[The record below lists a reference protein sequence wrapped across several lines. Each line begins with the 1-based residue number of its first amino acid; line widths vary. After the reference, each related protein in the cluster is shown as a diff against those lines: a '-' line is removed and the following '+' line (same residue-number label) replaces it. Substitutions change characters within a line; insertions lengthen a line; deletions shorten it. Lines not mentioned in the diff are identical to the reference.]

1 MSEAATI
8 TLYDYYKKLIPDT
21 IIFDEVERIA
31 WQHSI
36 TCGSFDSMGN
46 IDPNGLFFYAE
57 GIQTK
62 VETNCKRLFLK
73 IYSGGVSSVIDN
85 ENNIV
90 NNYNIVYLKGDLSPG
105 SDKDFQYIIIDSVDN
120 IIFSTLANSI
130 ILGVKF

>member
-57 GIQTK
+57 GIHDDSINTYA
-62 VETNCKRLFLK
+62 KRLFLK
-73 IYSGGVSSVIDN
+73 VYAGGVSCTNS
-85 ENNIV
+85 
-90 NNYNIVYLKGDLSPG
+90 NYNIVYLDGDLSYNENP
-105 SDKDFQYIIIDSVDN
+105 SQYIIIDSMDN
-120 IIFSTLANSI
+120 ITFSTSDGVDSI

>member
-36 TCGSFDSMGN
+36 VCGSFDSRGAVSA
-46 IDPNGLFFYAE
+46 DGLFFYAE
-57 GIQTK
+57 GIQTSAA
-62 VETNCKRLFLK
+62 TNAKRLFLK
-73 IYSGGVSSVIDN
+73 VYAGGVSCTNS
-85 ENNIV
+85 
-90 NNYNIVYLKGDLSPG
+90 NYNIVYLNGDLSIG
-105 SDKDFQYIIIDSVDN
+105 SDGDFQYIIIDSVDN
-120 IIFSTLANSI
+120 IIFSTRDDVDSI